1 MFHLSDHRAGTE
13 GLGLPGE
20 LGDAQHQRQEEAE
33 TGAEHQAGES
43 DGGGGGGGV
52 LGR

>member
-20 LGDAQHQRQEEAE
+20 LGDAQHQRQEETE
-33 TGAEHQAGES
+33 VGEELQAGEQH
-43 DGGGGGGGV
+43 GGG
-52 LGR
+52 